1 MGITLFGSL
10 EIDAHFSR
18 LATKV
23 ERVVALLG
31 RLLPNIGGPGNNVA
45 PPVHRGNQIQVSIP
59 VTDLSTRHYEGWPQ
73 NSAVNTKKN
82 GHSRLLHCLK

>member
-23 ERVVALLG
+23 EGVVALLG

-45 PPVHRGNQIQVSIP
+45 PPVIKSEVIKSKSLYWSPI
-59 VTDLSTRHYEGWPQ
+59 
-73 NSAVNTKKN
+73 
-82 GHSRLLHCLK
+82 